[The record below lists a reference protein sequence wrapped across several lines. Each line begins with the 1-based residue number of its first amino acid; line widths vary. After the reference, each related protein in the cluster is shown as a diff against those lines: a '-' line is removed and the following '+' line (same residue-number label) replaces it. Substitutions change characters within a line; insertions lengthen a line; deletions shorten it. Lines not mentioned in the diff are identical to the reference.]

1 MSLYT
6 LDAYAVGV
14 IKTGQPHKGV
24 GAGVVGGVGLRIVV
38 VCKIVFGERVFPL
51 GRRAAQ
57 AGGDV
62 LGVVIHVYKTGV
74 RTSAILLPHLAGG
87 AEHQRRAA
95 AAVRVAH
102 GGEGVLLDVVGVDA
116 PIGAQLTFARLCQ
129 GKGGGGGH
137 RPVAAVLALV
147 DGDRITVLAGALS
160 AAAVDPL
167 QIEGKAALQTA
178 VGEAQH
184 HRYGGVAAR
193 AVGGAADGG
202 DVHAPGAADIF
213 RVPFADG
220 KAVDFCREI
229 KDAAVIAVQLP
240 GGHRV
245 AAQGAAGAA
254 GLHSEGDVV
263 ILQTQVCDAAVG
275 EGEGVYTHPFT
286 LRGADRTH
294 IGKDA
299 GGQQGKR
306 QDQGQQ
312 GCKYSLFHG
321 SDSSFL

>member
-1 MSLYT
+1 M
-6 LDAYAVGV
+6 
-14 IKTGQPHKGV
+14 
-24 GAGVVGGVGLRIVV
+24 LRAPPTFS
-38 VCKIVFGERVFPL
+38 VF
-51 GRRAAQ
+51 
-57 AGGDV
+57 
-62 LGVVIHVYKTGV
+62 
-74 RTSAILLPHLAGG
+74 
-87 AEHQRRAA
+87 
-95 AAVRVAH
+95 
-102 GGEGVLLDVVGVDA
+102 
-116 PIGAQLTFARLCQ
+116 
-129 GKGGGGGH
+129 
-137 RPVAAVLALV
+137 
-147 DGDRITVLAGALS
+147 
-160 AAAVDPL
+160 
-167 QIEGKAALQTA
+167 
-178 VGEAQH
+178 
-184 HRYGGVAAR
+184 
-193 AVGGAADGG
+193 
-202 DVHAPGAADIF
+202 
-213 RVPFADG
+213 PFADG

-245 AAQGAAGAA
+245 AAQGAARAA

>member
-6 LDAYAVGV
+6 LDACAVVV

-24 GAGVVGGVGLRIVV
+24 GAGVVGGVGLCIIVSCV
-38 VCKIVFGERVFPL
+38 IVFGKLVSPV
-51 GRRAAQ
+51 GGRAAQ

-62 LGVVIHVYKTGV
+62 PGVVVHIFKSGERH
-74 RTSAILLPHLAGG
+74 SAILLPHLAGD
-87 AEHQRRAA
+87 AQQQRRAA
-95 AAVRVAH
+95 AALVAH

-116 PIGAQLTFARLCQ
+116 PVGAQLAFARLRQ
-129 GKGGGGGH
+129 GEGRGGGH
-137 RPVAAVLALV
+137 RPVAAALVGV
-147 DGDRITVLAGALS
+147 DGDRITVLDGALP

-167 QIEGKAALQTA
+167 QVEGEAALQTA

-184 HRYGGVAAR
+184 HRHGGVAAR

-213 RVPFADG
+213 RLTFADG
-220 KAVDFCREI
+220 KAVGFRREI
-229 KDAAVIAVQLP
+229 EDVAVMAVQLP

-254 GLHSEGDVV
+254 GLHGEGDVV
-263 ILQTQVCDAAVG
+263 ILQTLVCDAAVG
-275 EGEGVYTHPFT
+275 EGEGVHFLHFT
-286 LRGADRTH
+286 RRGADRAH

-306 QDQGQQ
+306 QTQGQQ

-321 SDSSFL
+321 SDSSFS